1 MKRKIFLSFRPE
13 YFRPIL
19 YNIKKYEYRKRF
31 CKEPI
36 TAFLYLSAPVQEV
49 IGIVELGMPI
59 DLILIKDKYKNKD
72 KCIYERINKTI
83 DGREVFAIPIESLQ
97 LFKEPVSINQIKKI
111 DNDFH
116 VPQCYLNIE
125 KYNEVYNFL
134 CDRELYEKEFLN
146 QHKEIY
152 ENNFCVSCSE
162 MECTEEFISKDK
174 EFKNNKKYNIIK
186 SGYLNKRKND
196 NKNIYSFL
204 K

>member
-1 MKRKIFLSFRPE
+1 M
-13 YFRPIL
+13 

-31 CKEPI
+31 CKEPV

-59 DLILIKDKYKNKD
+59 DLISIKEKYKNKD

-83 DGREVFAIPIESLQ
+83 DGREVFAIPIELLQ

-116 VPQCYLNIE
+116 VPQCYLHIE
-125 KYNEVYNFL
+125 KYNEVYKFL

-146 QHKEIY
+146 QHKEIH

-162 MECTEEFISKDK
+162 MECTEEFSSKDK
-174 EFKNNKKYNIIK
+174 EFKKNKKYNIIK
-186 SGYLNKRKND
+186 SGYLNKRK
-196 NKNIYSFL
+196 
-204 K
+204 